1 MSDSRLLQNFAW
13 FGLFYDA
20 LQKESCLRSVNL
32 FSNCNVSNLSV
43 KLVSYAYIF
52 LFKKGNNGYNDSR
65 DTYNSNNTYANNDD
79 NNNRVVVKINSAECF
94 RCYFKIH

>member
-1 MSDSRLLQNFAW
+1 M
-13 FGLFYDA
+13 
-20 LQKESCLRSVNL
+20 ELRSVNL
-32 FSNCNVSNLSV
+32 FSNCNVSNLNV

-52 LFKKGNNGYNDSR
+52 LFKKGNNGYNDSC

-94 RCYFKIH
+94 RCYF

>member
-1 MSDSRLLQNFAW
+1 MYVETKLKFRKIKKMSDSRLLQNFAW

-52 LFKKGNNGYNDSR
+52 YSKKV
-65 DTYNSNNTYANNDD
+65 TMVIVI
-79 NNNRVVVKINSAECF
+79 VVILITATILMPTMMTIIIE
-94 RCYFKIH
+94 